1 MMTSTWRSLAVT
13 AVIAAVAGGAATWA
27 SASWLRSGHSEPT
40 LHAAIHGRL
49 DLTPDQE
56 RRIDAIEADFTE
68 ERAALEAELR
78 AANRELVTAISANQG
93 DTPEVQ
99 AAVDHFH
106 VAMGDLQKATIA
118 HVFEMRSVLTP
129 EQATVFDAAVV
140 DAMSRDAG

>member
-1 MMTSTWRSLAVT
+1 MTSSWRSLAIT
-13 AVIAAVAGGAATWA
+13 AVVAALAGGAATWA
-27 SASWLRSGHSEPT
+27 SASWLQSSRSEPT
-40 LHAAIHGRL
+40 LHAAIHGQL

-56 RRIDAIEADFTE
+56 RRIDAIEADFAE

-106 VAMGDLQKATIA
+106 VAMGDLQKATLRHI
-118 HVFEMRSVLTP
+118 FEMRAVLTP
-129 EQATVFDAAVV
+129 EQAADFDAAVV
-140 DAMSRDAG
+140 ESLQSSSG